1 MMELL
6 EKGQSK
12 DFGVIHELDSG
23 EDNYGLPHEI
33 FNVEVDREREDS
45 DPKQSVE
52 IHNKITKEW
61 VYLSTNQ
68 VDDYNLYCSIKDSIY
83 PKSLDRPID
92 DYNLYCSIK
101 GSIYPKGIDLPKIY
115 QDVCKLW
122 DSIPKQN
129 KVIEIV
135 QDNRGHGEEKGGLK
149 MNSVSQTIIDQQA
162 KQIQALYEKNQKC
175 GFFGK
180 LTQEEID
187 FIIGTILVHANKMI
201 IDEELNKK
209 FKLYLEKI
217 NDKDKTLE
225 RIHGNI
231 DKIIDKTF
239 NTEDFIF
246 PLFDKIFGFEGDAE
260 K

>member
-68 VDDYNLYCSIKDSIY
+68 VDDYNLYCSIKD
-83 PKSLDRPID
+83 
-92 DYNLYCSIK
+92 
-101 GSIYPKGIDLPKIY
+101 SIYPKGIDLPKIY

-187 FIIGTILVHANKMI
+187 FILGSMLVHANKMI